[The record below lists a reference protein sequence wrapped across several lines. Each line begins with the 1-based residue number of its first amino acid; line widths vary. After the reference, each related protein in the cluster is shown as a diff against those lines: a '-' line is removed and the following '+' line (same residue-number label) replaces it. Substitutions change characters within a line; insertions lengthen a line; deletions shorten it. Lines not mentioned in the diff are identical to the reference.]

1 MIKTTNFI
9 WKCIPLMYT
18 GLTNK
23 LRQQLEIRVTLLLD
37 SVPFP
42 VIGKQEEI
50 FYLAKVWQGKN
61 GTSWAIRRIERN
73 MTVLMESL
81 K

>member
-1 MIKTTNFI
+1 
-9 WKCIPLMYT
+9 MYT

-61 GTSWAIRRIERN
+61 GTS
-73 MTVLMESL
+73 
-81 K
+81 